1 MKNFEWRLYSLVNLY
16 MAGIH
21 AGIQTGHAAVEIGLK
36 YSRRM
41 PGSVS
46 EKNYRTWAEDHKTF
60 VVLDGGH
67 MSNLLKVEE
76 LFCNSAGSFPH
87 ASFRESEDALNNALT
102 AVAIVV
108 PEWIFKYDVETD
120 NGKYTYEEDGII
132 RTVHLSGHHILIAKE
147 LRKYRLKGA

>member
-21 AGIQTGHAAVEIGLK
+21 AGIQTGHAAVDMGVK
-36 YSRRM
+36 YSQVLL
-41 PGSVS
+41 SSTAVD
-46 EKNYRTWAEDHKTF
+46 NFNLWAKHHKTF
-60 VVLDGGH
+60 VILDGGQ
-67 MSNLLKVEE
+67 MSNLLRVEE
-76 LFCNSAGSFPH
+76 LFQTCAGSLPH
-87 ASFRESEDALNNALT
+87 AAFRETGDALNNALT

-120 NGKYTYEEDGII
+120 NGKYTYEEEGVFG
-132 RTVHLSGHHILIAKE
+132 TVHLSGNQILIAKE